1 MPDGMRESLASL
13 PEPVRDFIGLPTPAA
28 PVAAVDL
35 TLYDAIFAGP
45 VARYCV
51 DCHKPDRTRGGLL
64 MHTLE
69 ALMEGGKSGPA
80 IVLGSLEASELYTRI
95 TLPPDDDDF
104 MPPDGKPGF
113 SDTHVEWFRWWIA
126 SGIPGETPAADV
138 ADAPEDVLEAI
149 QSAIE
154 EANAAAAAA
163 ASAEEPA
170 AADATSA
177 TAGSWTAED
186 IAAINATISG
196 RILPVSRDSDD
207 GLVLTTAGAGEAF
220 TDADLDALA
229 AVAPFI
235 READLARTGITD
247 GGVAVVA
254 NWPALQRLRLD
265 HTGIGDSGVASLGN
279 HPTLESLNLY
289 QTKITD
295 ASVPTLLAMPALN
308 ALFAGETALSDDAL
322 ESLARLLPEIPAPPA
337 EETDAADAD

>member
-1 MPDGMRESLASL
+1 
-13 PEPVRDFIGLPTPAA
+13 
-28 PVAAVDL
+28 
-35 TLYDAIFAGP
+35 
-45 VARYCV
+45 
-51 DCHKPDRTRGGLL
+51 
-64 MHTLE
+64 
-69 ALMEGGKSGPA
+69 MEGGKSGPS
-80 IVLGSLEASELYTRI
+80 IVLGSLEASELFTRI

-138 ADAPEDVLEAI
+138 TEAPDDVLEAI

-154 EANAAAAAA
+154 EAKAAAAA
-163 ASAEEPA
+163 ASDDEASSPA
-170 AADATSA
+170 ADGTAAT
-177 TAGSWTAED
+177 TAESWTVEG

-196 RILPVSRDSDD
+196 RILPVSRDPAD

-229 AVAPFI
+229 PVASSI

-247 GGVAVVA
+247 GGIAVVA

-265 HTGIGDSGVASLGN
+265 HTNIGDSGVASLGN
-279 HPTLESLNLY
+279 HPALESLNLY

-295 ASVPTLLAMPALN
+295 ASVAPLLAMPALT
-308 ALFAGETALSDDAL
+308 ALFAGETALTGDAL
-322 ESLARLLPEIPAPPA
+322 ESLAHLLPEIQEPPP
-337 EETDAADAD
+337 ADADPDGSD